1 MPKTSPRY
9 AFLKRALF
17 GALCLCFFLS
27 SSFATPGRAK
37 AAPVGVE
44 TADITIVNHSDY
56 AIPHL
61 LLSPIDHEA
70 WGPDQLKHHVIHPGE
85 SFVLHS
91 IPCDA
96 FDIKLVDEDGDTCI
110 VHNYVFCHD
119 SHDWVVT
126 NETFAGAT
134 GWTRDGGR

>member
-1 MPKTSPRY
+1 MPKTSSRY
-9 AFLKRALF
+9 AFLKRAIF

-27 SSFATPGRAK
+27 GSLTTPGRANVK
-37 AAPVGVE
+37 RTTGR

-61 LLSPIDHEA
+61 LLSPTDHES
-70 WGPDQLKHHVIHPGE
+70 WGPDQLRNHVIHPGE

-91 IPCDA
+91 IPCDE
-96 FDIKLVDEDGDTCI
+96 FDIKLVDEDGDVCI
-110 VHNYVFCHD
+110 VNDYVFCKD

-126 NETFAGAT
+126 NETFDGCT
-134 GWTRDGGR
+134 GWTREGGR